1 MMENENQTPT
11 TGGSSKLSTIFIV
24 VLALHIVIIMVI
36 GAYHLVKG
44 NQNPV
49 VAEEEQQPQQ
59 ENTVNGFENEQT
71 ETAKTENNEVSSPVI
86 ERGTVE
92 MANQGIQLNEAQ
104 PATPV
109 VQTPAA
115 PAPVLD
121 QQPVAARPNPTTI
134 TEQQAKQQ
142 PVVNTPAVVAATPA
156 ATKTTTSQVGT
167 YKVAKGDTLSK
178 IARNNKTTVKQLRE
192 LNNLKNDNLKIGQ
205 ALKVPG
211 ASTVAEVVKTAPVVT
226 PAVKVQSVS
235 TPVAANNGNVKVY
248 EVVKGD
254 TLMKIARN
262 HNTTAKAIADMN
274 GVQDPTKIKIGTKL
288 KIPSNEL
295 QASSPA
301 AQTQNSNAQAASEV
315 QQINMRP
322 VGGSDMAMLRQ
333 PENL

>member
-1 MMENENQTPT
+1 MMENENQVPA

-49 VAEEEQQPQQ
+49 VAEEQAPQQ
-59 ENTVNGFENEQT
+59 ENTVNGFENEPT
-71 ETAKTENNEVSSPVI
+71 ETAKTENNEAALTAPVI
-86 ERGTVE
+86 ERGAVD
-92 MANQGIQLNEAQ
+92 MANQGIQLNEQQQQQPAQ
-104 PATPV
+104 PAVQQVPV
-109 VQTPAA
+109 AS
-115 PAPVLD
+115 APVLD
-121 QQPVAARPNPTTI
+121 NKPVAARPEPKLI
-134 TEQQAKQQ
+134 TDQAKTAQVAKQTVSAAAPIATTQ
-142 PVVNTPAVVAATPA
+142 PVG
-156 ATKTTTSQVGT
+156 S

-211 ASTVAEVVKTAPVVT
+211 ASSVTEVAKAAPVIA
-226 PAVKVQSVS
+226 PAAKAQ
-235 TPVAANNGNVKVY
+235 PVASAPMASSNNANVKVY

-262 HNTTAKAIADMN
+262 HKTTAKAIADLN
-274 GVQDPTKIKIGTKL
+274 GVQDPTKIKVGTKL

-295 QASSPA
+295 QASTPA
-301 AQTQNSNAQAASEV
+301 AQNENAQAASEV